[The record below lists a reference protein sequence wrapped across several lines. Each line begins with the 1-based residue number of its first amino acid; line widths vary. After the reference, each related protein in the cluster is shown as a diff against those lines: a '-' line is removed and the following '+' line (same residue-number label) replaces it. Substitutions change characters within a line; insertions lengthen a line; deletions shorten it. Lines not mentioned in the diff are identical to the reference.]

1 MKAQSSKFK
10 AQGELKC
17 QNLKRCS
24 SVRWLFGLCVLIFPW
39 ILNFELCVS
48 AATAPDDPATELASF
63 KLVPGFS
70 ANLFASEADGVVKPI
85 QSRFDA
91 RGRLWVVGSTIYPQL
106 EPGQVPNDKVI
117 ILEDTDGDGRADK
130 TAVFADGLF
139 IPTGIEI
146 GDGGCYV
153 GNSTELLHLRDTD
166 GDGKADERRVVL
178 RGFGTGDN
186 HQNINS
192 FAWSPGGEL
201 WFSQGL
207 HAHSRVETPWGVEK
221 LDQAGI
227 WRLRPRLLR
236 LDPFFGSE
244 LAPHNPWGF
253 VFDDWNR
260 MFVLAGNGH
269 GIYDPLPILIRGHRI
284 TPLDQIWKDYRGRKL
299 CGGDIVGNAHFPDD
313 WQGVMIAGGFM
324 NNAIYA
330 LRIAEDGAS
339 FSVSDR
345 EPLMTSTHTS
355 FRPVDVKIGPD
366 GAVYVTDWYNPII
379 GHYQASFRHPDRD
392 KKHGRIWRIAAKDR
406 PLVKQPKLESASLAE
421 LLDHLKSTDRFTRL
435 QAKRLLFEKETAA
448 VTNALTAWLASLES
462 RAGVPPAQRSAGGT
476 PALVSAEHHRMEALG
491 VYEAHEAVEP
501 RLLVALLPAKDAR
514 VRAYAATVIGRW
526 QDRLASPLGLLRPLV
541 ADENPRVRLAA
552 IVSAAAVAQPDSVSV
567 ALAAVDK
574 PVDKWVDYALRQAV
588 FVLKP
593 HWLPAFR
600 EGRFSERFAQHPA
613 RLEFLVKAD
622 GSADTLRVLR
632 DLLTKDTLTSATR
645 EAFLS
650 TLAEAGDANDLA
662 TLLDKATFTRGG
674 TYDAALHARV
684 LGTLERAARVRTTRP
699 AGDAGAALSKFIEAN
714 SARDLKLAALRLAT
728 QWRLRK
734 MELSA
739 LFTSFCEPED
749 WELRT
754 AGAVALAT
762 LTETNAAVHLDY
774 LASPTRISGERVA
787 AAVAY
792 AGLDIKRAADI
803 ASDVLAKDTNGA
815 TPPHLLPAFLTRKGG
830 VTPLVAALQQR
841 SPARDAARM
850 ALRFMGSI
858 GREDKEL
865 LAIFNSA
872 AGLTGEPL
880 KATPEFVS
888 QLVAEVRAQG
898 EATRGREVFR
908 RADLNCLA
916 CHVVGTEGGTTGPD
930 LNAIG
935 SGQPLDFIIGAVL
948 EPNREVKESFEA
960 IEVTT
965 KDGDIHAGYR
975 LRTDAKEL
983 VLRDVALNKEVR
995 LRRDQIADQRAR
1007 GSIMPGG
1014 LVNHLTRQELRD
1026 LFRYLEG
1033 LGRQ

>member
-1 MKAQSSKFK
+1 M
-10 AQGELKC
+10 
-17 QNLKRCS
+17 
-24 SVRWLFGLCVLIFPW
+24 
-39 ILNFELCVS
+39 
-48 AATAPDDPATELASF
+48 
-63 KLVPGFS
+63 
-70 ANLFASEADGVVKPI
+70 VKPI

-91 RGRLWVVGSTIYPQL
+91 RGRLWVVGSTVYPQL

-130 TAVFADGLF
+130 TTVFADGLF

-284 TPLDQIWKDYRGRKL
+284 TPLDQIWKDFRGRKL

-313 WQGVMIAGGFM
+313 WQGVMLAGGFM

-330 LRIAEDGAS
+330 LRIIEDGAS

-345 EPLMTSTHTS
+345 EPLLTSTHTS

-392 KKHGRIWRIAAKDR
+392 KQHGRIWRITAKGR
-406 PLVKQPKLESASLAE
+406 PLVKQPKLEGASPAE

-435 QAKRLLFEKETAA
+435 QAKRLLFHADTAA
-448 VTNALTAWLASLES
+448 VTNALAKWVASVGS
-462 RAGVPPAQRSAGGT
+462 GAGLRPATPGVSPAVSPTGGT
-476 PALVSAEHHRMEALG
+476 PGDTGATPAPLVGATEHHLMEALG
-491 VYEAHEAVEP
+491 VYEAHEVVEP
-501 RLLVALLPAKDAR
+501 ALLKALLSAKDAR
-514 VRAYAATVIGRW
+514 ARAYAATVAGRW
-526 QDRLASPLGLLRPLV
+526 SDRLPDALAMLRPLA
-541 ADENPRVRLAA
+541 ADEHPRVRLAA
-552 IVSAAAVAQPDSVSV
+552 VVSATYLTRLDSLAV

-574 PVDKWVDYALRQAV
+574 PVDKFLDYALRQAV

-593 HWLPAFR
+593 QWLPAFQR
-600 EGRFSERFAQHPA
+600 GELDWSGHPA
-613 RLEFLVKAD
+613 WLEFLVKAD
-622 GSADTLRVLR
+622 GTADTLQALRALANAPAVTGPRRETFLALLASVGDASDLARLLNQATFSRDGHYDGAAQLRVL
-632 DLLTKDTLTSATR
+632 
-645 EAFLS
+645 EA
-650 TLAEAGDANDLA
+650 
-662 TLLDKATFTRGG
+662 
-674 TYDAALHARV
+674 
-684 LGTLERAARVRTTRP
+684 LERNARVRATRP
-699 AGDAGAALSKFIEAN
+699 AGN
-714 SARDLKLAALRLAT
+714 SAHLLLELWRTNYHNIAFRTSTLRLAAA
-728 QWRLRK
+728 WRVEAMDGAAMDAAFCAPGAEALRQAGT
-734 MELSA
+734 MTLA
-739 LFTSFCEPED
+739 V
-749 WELRT
+749 LR
-754 AGAVALAT
+754 G
-762 LTETNAAVHLDY
+762 TNAAEDFLE
-774 LASPTRISGERVA
+774 LGKPSRSTGERIA
-787 AAVAY
+787 AASGFANFD
-792 AGLDIKRAADI
+792 LNRAAGI
-803 ASDVLAKDTNGA
+803 AADVLAKDTNGLA
-815 TPPHLLPAFLTRKGG
+815 PTQLLPAFLTRKGG
-830 VTPLVAALQQR
+830 VPPLATAMLQQP
-841 SPARDAARM
+841 PARDAARM
-850 ALRFMGSI
+850 ALRFLGSI

-865 LAIFNSA
+865 LTIFNTA

-880 KATPEFVS
+880 KATPEFVGK
-888 QLVAEVRAQG
+888 LAAEVRAQG
-898 EATRGREVFR
+898 DAARGRDVFR
-908 RADLNCLA
+908 RADLNCLS

-930 LNAIG
+930 LNSIG

-948 EPNREVKESFEA
+948 EPNREVKENYEA

-965 KDGDIHAGYR
+965 KDGETYTGYR
-975 LRTDAKEL
+975 VRSDAAEL
-983 VLRDVALNKEVR
+983 QLRDVARHQIVR
-995 LRRDQIADQRAR
+995 LRRDQIAAQVQR
-1007 GSIMPGG
+1007 GSVMPSG
-1014 LVNHLTRQELRD
+1014 LVDHLTRAELCD
-1026 LFRYLEG
+1026 LFRYLSG
-1033 LGRQ
+1033 LGKAR